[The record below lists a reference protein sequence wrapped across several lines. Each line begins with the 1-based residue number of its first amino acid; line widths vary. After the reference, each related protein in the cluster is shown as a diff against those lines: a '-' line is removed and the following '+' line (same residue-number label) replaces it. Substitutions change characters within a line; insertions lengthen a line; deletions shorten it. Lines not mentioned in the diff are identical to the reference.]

1 MVQLQPV
8 TPQNVMLFKEAR
20 LRALLDTPSAFGST
34 YARESQFT
42 DEFWVTR
49 EEQRDPQQS
58 ILYMAVDAQAV
69 FGIAGCFIDSN
80 DKTHANLISM
90 WTAPESRQQ
99 GIGRIL
105 VEEIAAWARQRKA
118 NTLQLMVTSSNE
130 SALLFYQRLGFELT
144 GYTEPYPNDPALT
157 EYQMA
162 RPLL

>member
-1 MVQLQPV
+1 MVRLEPV
-8 TPQNVMLFKEAR
+8 TPQNALLFKEAR
-20 LRALLDTPSAFGST
+20 LRALQDTPSAFGST

-42 DEFWVTR
+42 YEFWVTR

-69 FGIAGCFIDSN
+69 LGIAGCFIDSN
-80 DKTHANLISM
+80 DKTRASLISM

-118 NTLQLMVTSSNE
+118 NTLQLMVTSSNKP
-130 SALLFYQRLGFELT
+130 AMLFYQRLGFELT
-144 GYTEPYPNDPALT
+144 GHTEPYPNDPALT
-157 EYQMA
+157 EFQMA